1 MNQRI
6 HSPNPQPPRPPP
18 PSDGQDVPG
27 RLRLAR
33 VLLLKASIK
42 KGLYDAD
49 AKISGILDGLVR
61 ELD

>member
-6 HSPNPQPPRPPP
+6 HRPNPQPPRPPP
-18 PSDGQDVPG
+18 PGDGKDAPD

-33 VLLLKASIK
+33 VLLLKASIR

-49 AKISGILDGLVR
+49 SKINGILDGLVK
-61 ELD
+61 EI